1 MGEAVGSC
9 FAKPA
14 ARGQDE
20 LGGSWRS
27 SAAPGE
33 YPILYLNQR
42 GRRHQFRRSGGSLA
56 SNDELRHPYLSIR
69 VIEITLAI
77 AAVRECAARAGISA
91 ANIHRV
97 DEVIMG
103 NVVSAGLGQ
112 NPARQAALL
121 GGMPDSVAAMT
132 INKVCGSGLKS
143 VMLAAQS
150 IKCGDSSA
158 VIAGG
163 TENMS
168 RAPYL
173 LEKARSGYRMGNGE
187 MVDAM
192 IRDGLWDVYNN
203 IHMGTCGDRCAEKYC
218 FTRQQQDDY
227 AVISFQRALEAAAK
241 GWFAREIEPVQV
253 KAGRE
258 TISVAED
265 ETPKKFNE
273 EKLRRL
279 RPAFGERGTITA
291 GNASSINDGA
301 AALVVVSPEKVQALG
316 LKPQAKILGYA
327 TFSCEPEW
335 FTIAPIGAIAKL
347 LKMLSLD
354 VSKIDL
360 FEINEAFAVVPM
372 AAMKELGIPHE
383 KVNVYGGAVALGH
396 PIGASGART
405 LVTLLNAMQQR
416 GARIG
421 IDSLC
426 IGGGE
431 AVAMAVE
438 RC

>member
-1 MGEAVGSC
+1 MNMKNGAYIAGGVRTAIGGFCGAFESTPAPTLGSAVIR
-9 FAKPA
+9 A
-14 ARGQDE
+14 AIG
-20 LGGSWRS
+20 
-27 SAAPGE
+27 
-33 YPILYLNQR
+33 
-42 GRRHQFRRSGGSLA
+42 
-56 SNDELRHPYLSIR
+56 
-69 VIEITLAI
+69 
-77 AAVRECAARAGISA
+77 RAGVPKEEIA
-91 ANIHRV
+91 
-97 DEVIMG
+97 EVIFG
-103 NVVSAGLGQ
+103 NVISAGLGQ
-112 NPARQAALL
+112 NVARQAAIGAGL
-121 GGMPDSVAAMT
+121 GPGVGAT
-132 INKVCGSGLKS
+132 TVNKVCGSGLKA
-143 VMLAAQS
+143 VMLAAQT
-150 IKCGDSSA
+150 IKCGDAS
-158 VIAGG
+158 VIVAGG

-173 LEKARSGYRMGNGE
+173 LDRARGGYRMGNGE
-187 MVDAM
+187 IVDAM
-192 IRDGLWDVYNN
+192 IKDGLWDVYNN
-203 IHMGTCGDRCAEKYC
+203 VHMGTCGDRCAEKYG
-218 FTRQQQDDY
+218 FSRQQQDDY
-227 AVISFQRALEAAAK
+227 AVASFKRALEAAAK
-241 GWFAREIEPVQV
+241 GWFAQEIEPVKV
-253 KAGRE
+253 KAGCD

-279 RPAFGERGTITA
+279 KPAFGEKGTITA

-316 LKPQAKILGYA
+316 IKPQAKILGYA

-383 KVNVYGGAVALGH
+383 KLNVYGGAVALGH

-421 IDSLC
+421 INSLC